1 MKTTCPSRAIPTVSI
16 CVLVPFFR
24 CADFDFQLVPRRL
37 INHPMLKKIFIKIIQ
52 PYRFGYFLLLHL
64 RAHLC
69 HAPNSRL
76 TVLCQAFHVYLHVC
90 ASVICYYPTIY
101 ARPLWVYGKQ
111 NFYAAKNTAEHRN
124 VGTQHFL
131 QLFST
136 LTDFVKF
143 AMSTK
148 KEQSNRPVRLLCSIR
163 FSIFGTVSVPRKPAG

>member
-1 MKTTCPSRAIPTVSI
+1 MLKE
-16 CVLVPFFR
+16 VLVK
-24 CADFDFQLVPRRL
+24 VV
-37 INHPMLKKIFIKIIQ
+37 Q
-52 PYRFGYFLLLHL
+52 PDLLGHFLLLHL

-111 NFYAAKNTAEHRN
+111 NFYAAKNIVERRN

-131 QLFST
+131 QLFRV

-148 KEQSNRPVRLLCSIR
+148 KEQSNRLVRLLCSIR
-163 FSIFGTVSVPRKPAG
+163 FSIFGTVSVPREPVG

>member
-1 MKTTCPSRAIPTVSI
+1 MLKE
-16 CVLVPFFR
+16 VLVK
-24 CADFDFQLVPRRL
+24 VV
-37 INHPMLKKIFIKIIQ
+37 Q
-52 PYRFGYFLLLHL
+52 PDLLG
-64 RAHLC
+64 
-69 HAPNSRL
+69 
-76 TVLCQAFHVYLHVC
+76 QFHVYLHVC

-111 NFYAAKNTAEHRN
+111 NFYAAKNIVERRN

-131 QLFST
+131 QLFRV

-163 FSIFGTVSVPRKPAG
+163 FSILGTASVPRKPAG